1 MTERRPAGMNYE
13 SWLDKQI
20 HEGEQRGEFDDL
32 PGQGKPLPDRGE
44 LRDPDWWARSFVARE
59 GGAGG
64 ALLPE
69 SLQLR
74 KEVEQLSENV
84 RDMPSERVV
93 REHVGELNKRIVA
106 WLRSPSGP
114 HVRVGPV
121 NTDEVVEQWRS
132 ARQKSVVPG
141 EKAQGETVSEPA
153 KKRRWW
159 HRRPA

>member
-1 MTERRPAGMNYE
+1 MNFE

-20 HEGEQRGEFDDL
+20 REGEQRGEFDNL

-44 LRDPDWWARSFVARE
+44 LRDPEWWARSFLARE
-59 GGAGG
+59 GGPTD

-74 KEVEQLSENV
+74 KEVERLADTV
-84 RDMPSERVV
+84 RDMPAERLV
-93 REHVGELNKRIVA
+93 REHVAELNKRIVA

-121 NTDEVVEQWRS
+121 DADEVVTQWQA
-132 ARQKSVVPG
+132 ARRKPVATV
-141 EKAQGETVSEPA
+141 EKASEPG

-159 HRRPA
+159 QRRTA